1 MLEGD
6 CDDILTSED
15 MPADASRDFLS
26 GGPGNDLLL
35 AQSSDVVTGEGGD
48 DNVVIQAEPAQNN
61 ITVADFQVGL
71 DKLFIMWKDLDKLD
85 IEMKEGIENIK

>member
-1 MLEGD
+1 
-6 CDDILTSED
+6 